1 MGFTCFVLGM
11 FLGWIELI
19 GGSLGLPTLVNI
31 CLMEISNIPAQ
42 KWDKPI
48 NWKGF
53 DTTSLLLSGIL
64 STVWQGWGKE
74 RTHLARLYE
83 GWTLELELKQVRSHF
98 KNFRLQ
104 SSSETLKFFKIVM
117 TIGCLSSVGFWMVW
131 SSLWQAELWCVGSS
145 WTSCS
150 TQLQMG
156 TSSSAYA
163 PLLLG
168 CEYDPFSDTCLTCKN
183 CIHGRCMCFFSI
195 YIYIYFSY
203 CRYTWAC
210 WQCLECFKSD
220 PSRAIT
226 LPLILLFI
234 FQTFIANI
242 PQIFTTLKHMWNP
255 QIPLMEHPLC
265 WFLYGTTWWTKR
277 SNELQGIRS
286 WQSSLCQ
293 SFFHQSFELHWP
305 RKTRRR
311 CGNV

>member
-1 MGFTCFVLGM
+1 
-11 FLGWIELI
+11 
-19 GGSLGLPTLVNI
+19 
-31 CLMEISNIPAQ
+31 
-42 KWDKPI
+42 
-48 NWKGF
+48 
-53 DTTSLLLSGIL
+53 
-64 STVWQGWGKE
+64 
-74 RTHLARLYE
+74 
-83 GWTLELELKQVRSHF
+83 
-98 KNFRLQ
+98 
-104 SSSETLKFFKIVM
+104 M

-131 SSLWQAELWCVGSS
+131 SPVWQAELWCVGSS

-183 CIHGRCMCFFSI
+183 CIHGRCMCFFI
-195 YIYIYFSY
+195 YLYIYIYYSY

-210 WQCLECFKSD
+210 WQCLECFKSE
-220 PSRAIT
+220 PSHHFASDFAIH
-226 LPLILLFI
+226 LP
-234 FQTFIANI
+234 NI
-242 PQIFTTLKHMWNP
+242 PQIR
-255 QIPLMEHPLC
+255 LMEHPLC
-265 WFLYGTTWWTKR
+265 WFLYGTTSWTKR

-293 SFFHQSFELHWP
+293 SFFRQSFELHWP